1 MLHGK
6 PFLFLQPHF
15 YDVFHNPLFNKKH
28 SMRNITLTFI
38 IMISSLFAG
47 AQDNNQRIIDEKSG
61 KEILIGTTTREGLDD
76 FGDWYDTEYQQYQP
90 DSSII
95 TQIRNFG
102 DNYPWIFIV
111 MGTWCGDSRQQV
123 PRFFKILDQL
133 NYPSERIFMVAVDR
147 DKKTKDFC
155 LGDYNIQLVP
165 TFIFTSDGEE
175 TGRIIETPGTT
186 LEGDLLSIIQK
197 IATESDK
204 Q

>member
-15 YDVFHNPLFNKKH
+15 HDSFHKPIFNNKH

-61 KEILIGTTTREGLDD
+61 IEILIGTVTREGLDN
-76 FGDWYDTEYQQYQP
+76 FGDWYSAEYQQYQP
-90 DSSII
+90 DSSKI
-95 TQIRNFG
+95 TQISNLG
-102 DNYPWIFIV
+102 DDYPWIFIV
-111 MGTWCGDSRQQV
+111 LGTWCGDSRQQV

-155 LGDYNIQLVP
+155 IGDYNIQLVP
-165 TFIFTSDGEE
+165 TFIFTHDGEE
-175 TGRIIETPGTT
+175 AGRIIETPETT
-186 LEGDLLSIIQK
+186 LEGDLLSIMQK
-197 IATESDK
+197 NTSASDK